1 VGDGLVDNQR
11 LIQLLADAD
20 FDGLLAVETDSLH
33 TDYLDED
40 DAVAK
45 SVTELRRLVGLAQ
58 DRPVAVTSKDARSRG
73 SVTAK
78 HGGKNSN

>member
-1 VGDGLVDNQR
+1 MGDGLVDNQR

-40 DAVAK
+40 DAWPRVSPNCGGWWVWCK
-45 SVTELRRLVGLAQ
+45 TAQ
-58 DRPVAVTSKDARSRG
+58 
-73 SVTAK
+73 
-78 HGGKNSN
+78 